1 MNLYWISQNEL
12 WVRQKDLTYTKL
24 TDLPGQRYDL
34 HSTLTKTLVA
44 STAVSVVSPKRFS
57 SEAFERNI
65 LLVMAFALFEV
76 GVRKVQRVVR
86 LCL

>member
-1 MNLYWISQNEL
+1 MDL
-12 WVRQKDLTYTKL
+12 RQKGLTYIKL
-24 TDLPGQRYDL
+24 MDLLSQRYDL
-34 HSTLTKTLVA
+34 HSTLMKTLVA
-44 STAVSVVSPKRFS
+44 STAVFVVSPKRFS